1 MVVLQVDS
9 MSSPTFTI
17 GELAERSGRRAS
29 AIRFYEQVG
38 VLPPA
43 PRVNGR
49 RVYGDSTVRR
59 LALIDVA
66 QRGGLA
72 LDEIR
77 LLLDGTRTLRD
88 MAAERL
94 PDAEADLAR
103 ARDVHEWLEHAS
115 TCECATVDACPL
127 FA

>member
-1 MVVLQVDS
+1 
-9 MSSPTFTI
+9 MSSPAFTI
-17 GELAERSGRRAS
+17 GGLAERSGRRAS
-29 AIRFYEQVG
+29 AIRYYEQIG
-38 VLPPA
+38 LLPPA
-43 PRVNGR
+43 QRVNGR
-49 RVYGDSTVRR
+49 RIYGDATVRR

-77 LLLDGTRTLRD
+77 LLLEGRRRLRD
-88 MAAERL
+88 VAAERL
-94 PDAEADLAR
+94 PAAEAALGR

-127 FA
+127 FV